1 MATKRLKEILEAR
14 KSSGRD
20 NSAGMNGTSPGSHM
34 SEKSLQKWLDQELE
48 VMVHVHEV
56 RNEYEKQS
64 QLRAALGE
72 ELAILKKEDVMS
84 GAASPPRGKNG
95 NSRANTLSPNA
106 RQSRIAALESMVT
119 ISSNTLVAMASQL
132 SEAEERERSFSGRGR
147 WNQLRSMGE
156 AKSLLQYIF
165 SVAADARSVVREKE
179 IEIKEMKEQMTEL
192 VGILRHSESH
202 RRELEKQSKQKEQTT
217 PMATTPPGSGNGSAK
232 HSADD
237 SNTPLS
243 PVAVPAQ
250 KQLKYSAG
258 IVNSPSKGAPAF
270 NKQQLKMV
278 PIAQLPVGKKVSISG
293 QSGKLWRWKR
303 SHHQWLL
310 QFKWKWQK
318 PWKLSEMIRHSDETM
333 TRARPRPQLLITHKP
348 QKVM

>member
-1 MATKRLKEILEAR
+1 
-14 KSSGRD
+14 
-20 NSAGMNGTSPGSHM
+20 
-34 SEKSLQKWLDQELE
+34 
-48 VMVHVHEV
+48 
-56 RNEYEKQS
+56 
-64 QLRAALGE
+64 
-72 ELAILKKEDVMS
+72 
-84 GAASPPRGKNG
+84 
-95 NSRANTLSPNA
+95 
-106 RQSRIAALESMVT
+106 MVT

-192 VGILRHSESH
+192 VGILRHSESR

-232 HSADD
+232 HSADE

>member
-1 MATKRLKEILEAR
+1 M
-14 KSSGRD
+14 
-20 NSAGMNGTSPGSHM
+20 
-34 SEKSLQKWLDQELE
+34 
-48 VMVHVHEV
+48 
-56 RNEYEKQS
+56 
-64 QLRAALGE
+64 
-72 ELAILKKEDVMS
+72 
-84 GAASPPRGKNG
+84 
-95 NSRANTLSPNA
+95 
-106 RQSRIAALESMVT
+106 
-119 ISSNTLVAMASQL
+119 
-132 SEAEERERSFSGRGR
+132 RSKG
-147 WNQLRSMGE
+147 
-156 AKSLLQYIF
+156 
-165 SVAADARSVVREKE
+165 KE

-192 VGILRHSESH
+192 VGILRHSES
-202 RRELEKQSKQKEQTT
+202 RRRDLEKQSKQKEQTT
-217 PMATTPPGSGNGSAK
+217 PMATTPPGSGNGSTK

-258 IVNSPSKGAPAF
+258 IVNSPSKGAAAF
-270 NKQQLKMV
+270 NKPQLKMV